1 MDKQKLECPF
11 CNQSPGEIS
20 EIVHHASQEAMT
32 PEQFAKT
39 DGTYSAQHNL
49 FCCTSCYVKIGTP
62 SVKELAIAY
71 GYYRTHQALGTR
83 EVF

>member
-11 CNQSPGEIS
+11 CNQSPGEIG
-20 EIVHHASQEAMT
+20 EVVYHASQEAMT

-62 SVKELAIAY
+62 TIKDLFIAY
-71 GYYRTHQALGTR
+71 GYYRTRQALGTN